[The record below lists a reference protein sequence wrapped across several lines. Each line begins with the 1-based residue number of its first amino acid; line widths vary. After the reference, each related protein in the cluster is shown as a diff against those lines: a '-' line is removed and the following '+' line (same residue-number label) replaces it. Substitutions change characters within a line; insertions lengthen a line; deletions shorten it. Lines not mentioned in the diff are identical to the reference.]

1 MNYAMI
7 RYLIGWMLGV
17 ESVFLLLPALTA
29 IVYQEPVV
37 AAYLG
42 TEAAAGAVFVAV
54 LGLIWINFLLE
65 ILIDVLLAP
74 ALYRVVSA
82 VERTLGRKKSGG
94 ASSAIEKAEKKK
106 NPDEENAGTWDI
118 TE

>member
-1 MNYAMI
+1 MRSVAPM
-7 RYLIGWMLGV
+7 RTAKIGYMVISGLMCALGIFV
-17 ESVFLLLPALTA
+17 IAKPATSA
-29 IVYQEPVV
+29 
-37 AAYLG
+37 
-42 TEAAAGAVFVAV
+42 AV

-82 VERTLGRKKSGG
+82 VERRLGGKKSGG
-94 ASSAIEKAEKKK
+94 ASSAVEKAEKKE

>member
-1 MNYAMI
+1 MEAVRFDNVKYSYREDEDTFAVN
-7 RYLIGWMLGV
+7 GV
-17 ESVFLLLPALTA
+17 TLSIE
-29 IVYQEPVV
+29 QGE
-37 AAYLG
+37 
-42 TEAAAGAVFVAV
+42 FVAV

-82 VERTLGRKKSGG
+82 VERTLGRKRSGG
-94 ASSAIEKAEKKK
+94 APSAVEKAEKKE